1 MGTSVENIFNQLKGN
16 SRYAGLS
23 EDQLYDIANE
33 ISIGAMYMR
42 IGSIYSRQI
51 DILDPFYGENAIW
64 ANFTYDEIIG
74 MEEEGV
80 VIPEEVLAW
89 AHSMQDADPTSY
101 ETTNVSEDQD
111 ASGIEQDINNTN
123 SSNVIDLKKGTQAL
137 VNKNED
143 NQNVIANQVNEVTAM
158 SKDLENKLSQ
168 AEAVQQD
175 SLSKI
180 QGLVDEYQALESK
193 LKKNIPLSETEQQ
206 RFNELSSLLN
216 NETKQ
221 YQKEMSNIDV
231 DFEDIA
237 ATLNDIDQ
245 SSKQSEAISQ
255 ATDSMVEQLVER
267 EAEHRFTNVST
278 APDVYNG
285 IVSLIMNGAQAKTL
299 THIAQ
304 NVGIIT
310 ERDIKDIQS
319 DLNEIAAMTD
329 LTRNITSYNQAPEE
343 SQPEAS
349 PAQTRSIENQATEG
363 VENEVQ
369 DAEGTAQVAAK
380 TTPQTTTASQ
390 PAAQAP
396 EAPTSA
402 AATGNTG
409 VTETNNVD
417 ETSADTNVESNT
429 LATDNSEEAGNDLK
443 AQTQEQIQKCN
454 VRSAEINRAVND
466 LDTIKQSVEAII
478 SESKFKRKVQE
489 IKVNKS
495 LKEYE
500 ELCNKLKDGEELTSG
515 EKQSYKKLSAE
526 LDKDNGNYV
535 NGLNENINTLN
546 GYTSS
551 LNYAMGI
558 VNESADIANAT
569 IEIGKQLAI
578 SELGDR
584 SYLKKTF
591 FYALLNDERQKDLL
605 YGKKG
610 ESLGRDAIDRGD
622 VLNLEASNANSVL
635 TKQIPLS
642 NAAKERAAEITQ
654 TKNEF
659 SAKVSEITEGLPES
673 VAPKSTQYVQKTG
686 NNPAVAD
693 NVTIVDNNETLN
705 EEGGLQ
711 LRSMQRA
718 AANPPAQSSA
728 ETSAASSSSSDDSGE
743 EISAEN
749 GKDAAASAE
758 KQGEE
763 VKQDTKSTEEDAK
776 EMENVDKE
784 AQQSDKQLQ
793 KDSKKI
799 SKDIK
804 KNQKE
809 LDQNEK
815 QVQEIQQKIEEE
827 ATAIEALQTEVDG
840 LIASEEMAA
849 GPAMAAAPAPAT
861 AAAPAP
867 AAPMTAANPQAANG
881 AQAQNAPQA
890 SHAGFSVMDNVM
902 NGGAATSGTSSDTQT
917 KIDGLNE
924 QIMARTGVI
933 NIYSSKLSFTQE
945 KSDRI
950 VKTMNINTK
959 NYNKAVQKEQEAK
972 EEDQATSEKVLE
984 VATKIESVSSK
995 VAITGFVVGTTGDVL
1010 MKVILPPWIPVI
1022 GAVMS
1027 PIGHAVE
1034 AIGNY
1039 GVLAANVTKM
1049 ATYAA
1054 QGNLMGALMSAG
1066 MAVMAGASAL
1076 GATAQAAK
1084 GFQQMGKNIAAA
1096 QARAAVMKAAQE
1108 TAKQAV
1114 TKTGMEGLKQTG
1126 QKMAAESMVKG
1137 MKTASKQAIK
1147 QTLKAAGQK
1156 ALMYSMST
1164 MAQSQ
1169 NQQPEEQKSELN
1181 IVLSDRAKEIIAA
1194 GERRRANI
1202 RAALEARNEEAALTD
1217 DGTTTVIEEGEE
1229 GSGNAAGRVR
1239 TGEGAAT
1246 SGNNRK
1252 SSSTATTTTRTTAST
1267 AKTTGTSSTTKS
1279 STTATGSSSKDA
1291 DSTKEVDAN
1300 NGKAEASQVDKDAD
1314 GVEADTATTEKNTDE
1329 MENVDKEAQK
1339 SDKQFQKDSKT
1350 LSKSIKK
1357 DEKELQKNEKEVQ
1370 ETQQKIEE
1378 EIAAVDALQLEVDTL
1393 TADQESSAATGAA
1406 APVNPVQP
1414 QHAGFSIMENVAGGA
1429 AASTTAATTGNASS
1443 NQTEI
1448 DSLNE
1453 QIGEKTNVIKI
1464 YSDRLI
1470 TTQKSSD
1477 TIIKRMNN
1485 TTKVYN
1491 KTVEKEQAEKEED
1504 QSRSEKVLEVATKV
1518 ESISSA
1524 VAMAG
1529 FIVGTTGDVLMKV
1542 ILPPWIPAVGAVMS
1556 PIGHAAEAIGNYGVA
1571 AAGLTKA
1578 ATYAAQGNLMGALMS
1593 AGMAVMA
1600 GTSAVNATGQAVKGF
1615 QQMGKNI
1622 AASQA
1627 RAAAYQSAKEAAKT
1641 AITSTGEEGMK
1652 QLAQKTAGETT
1663 AKAMKAGAKSAI
1675 KGTLNA
1681 AKKQALAYAASFAMQ
1696 GQMNNQ
1702 QDSQQQQEQ
1711 EPQSEYEI
1719 ILSDRFKEIQ
1729 RKNKKRKEYT
1739 ATRYGVA

>member
-1 MGTSVENIFNQLKGN
+1 MSTNTVDNIFNQLKGN

-33 ISIGAMYMR
+33 ISKGGMYSR
-42 IGSIYSRQI
+42 IGSIYSRNVS
-51 DILDPFYGENAIW
+51 ILDPFYGENAEW
-64 ANFTYDEIIG
+64 AKFTYEELIR

-80 VIPEEVLAW
+80 LIPEEVLSW
-89 AHSMQDADPTSY
+89 AHSMQDADSTSY
-101 ETTNVSEDQD
+101 ETTQVSEDQD
-111 ASGIEQDINNTN
+111 AGAIEQEVNDTNN
-123 SSNVIDLKKGTQAL
+123 SDVIDLKKGAQAL
-137 VNKNED
+137 VDKNEA
-143 NQNVIANQVNEVTAM
+143 NQNTMANQVDEVAAM
-158 SKDLENKLSQ
+158 GKDVENTLNQ
-168 AEAVQQD
+168 AEELQED
-175 SLSKI
+175 SLAKI
-180 QGLVDEYQALESK
+180 QSIVDEYKELESK
-193 LKKNIPLSETEQQ
+193 LKRNIPLSETEQQ
-206 RFNELSSLLN
+206 RFNELSTLLDQ
-216 NETKQ
+216 ETKQ
-221 YQKEMSNIDV
+221 YQKNMSDLDV
-231 DFEDIA
+231 DFDEIA
-237 ATLNDIDQ
+237 SALSELDKTT
-245 SSKQSEAISQ
+245 KQSDELIE
-255 ATDSMVEQLVER
+255 ATDSMAEQLSNR
-267 EAEHRFTNVST
+267 EADHKFTNVST
-278 APDVYNG
+278 APGSYTG
-285 IVSLIMNGAQAKTL
+285 IVGIIMSSALAKTL
-299 THIAQ
+299 TQAAQ
-304 NVGIIT
+304 ETTIT
-310 ERDIKDIQS
+310 TGQETEDVQA
-319 DLNEIAAMTD
+319 DLNELAAMTD
-329 LTRNITSYNQAPEE
+329 LTRSITANAQAPETE
-343 SQPEAS
+343 QPEVS
-349 PAQTRSIENQATEG
+349 PAQTRSVENQATEG

-369 DAEGTAQVAAK
+369 DAEGAVQNTAA
-380 TTPQTTTASQ
+380 TNTQTTTPSQ
-390 PAAQAP
+390 SAAQAQA
-396 EAPTSA
+396 APVSA
-402 AATGNTG
+402 AATGNAG
-409 VTETNNVD
+409 ITETTNVA
-417 ETSADTNVESNT
+417 EASADSSVESDT
-429 LATDNSEEAGNDLK
+429 LGTNNSEESGNDLK

-454 VRSAEINRAVND
+454 VRSAEIDAAVNE
-466 LDTIKQSVEAII
+466 LDPIKQSVEDII
-478 SESKFKRKVQE
+478 KESKFQRKVQE

-495 LKEYE
+495 LKKYE

-515 EKQSYKKLSAE
+515 EKQEYKKLSTD

-535 NGLNENINTLN
+535 NGLNEKINTLN
-546 GYTSS
+546 GYRSS
-551 LNYAMGI
+551 LNYAMSIANQG
-558 VNESADIANAT
+558 ADIANAT

-622 VLNLEASNANSVL
+622 VLNLQVSSANSVL
-635 TKQIPLS
+635 TKQIPLA
-642 NAAKERAAEITQ
+642 NAAQERSQEIAQ

-659 SAKVSEITEGLPES
+659 TAKVSEITKGLPES

-686 NNPAVAD
+686 NNPSNAENIEV
-693 NVTIVDNNETLN
+693 VDNG
-705 EEGGLQ
+705 EELQ
-711 LRSMQRA
+711 QDGELQTRAMQREA
-718 AANPPAQSSA
+718 SNPPAQASTEASG
-728 ETSAASSSSSDDSGE
+728 TASSSSSESGE

-763 VKQDTKSTEEDAK
+763 VKGDTKSTEEDAK

-799 SKDIK
+799 DKDIK

-809 LDQNEK
+809 LTQNEK
-815 QVQEIQQKIEEE
+815 QVQEVQQKIEEE
-827 ATAIEALQTEVDG
+827 AAAIEALQTEVDS
-840 LIASEEMAA
+840 LTASEEMAA
-849 GPAMAAAPAPAT
+849 GPAMAAAPQT
-861 AAAPAP
+861 AAP
-867 AAPMTAANPQAANG
+867 AAPQTAADGTQSQA
-881 AQAQNAPQA
+881 APQA
-890 SHAGFSVMDNVM
+890 SHAGFSAMDNVM
-902 NGGAATSGTSSDTQT
+902 NGGAAASGTSNDTQT

-924 QIMARTGVI
+924 QIMTKTGTI
-933 NIYSSKLSFTQE
+933 GIYSSKLTFLQE
-945 KSDRI
+945 KSSRI

-972 EEDQATSEKVLE
+972 EEDQSTSEKVLE
-984 VATKIESVSSK
+984 VATKIESVASK
-995 VAITGFVVGTTGDVL
+995 VALAGFIVGTTGDVL

-1027 PIGHAVE
+1027 PVGHAVE

-1084 GFQQMGKNIAAA
+1084 GFQQLGKNIAQA

-1126 QKMAAESMVKG
+1126 QKMAAEGMVKS

-1156 ALMYSMST
+1156 ALMYTMTT

-1169 NQQPEEQKSELN
+1169 NQQPEEKKSELN

-1202 RAALEARNEEAALTD
+1202 RAALEARNEEAALLD
-1217 DGTTTVIEEGEE
+1217 DGSTTVIEEDADGT
-1229 GSGNAAGRVR
+1229 GNAAGRVR

-1252 SSSTATTTTRTTAST
+1252 SSATRTSSTSASTRTASA
-1267 AKTTGTSSTTKS
+1267 AKTTGTTTTSAASSTASSATSSAAKS
-1279 STTATGSSSKDA
+1279 SESS
-1291 DSTKEVDAN
+1291 KEVDAN

-1329 MENVDKEAQK
+1329 MEEVDKEAQK
-1339 SDKQFQKDSKT
+1339 SDKQFQKDSKA
-1350 LSKSIKK
+1350 LSKDIKK

-1378 EIAAVDALQLEVDTL
+1378 EIVAVEALQLEVDTL
-1393 TADQESSAATGAA
+1393 TAEQESSSATGAA
-1406 APVNPVQP
+1406 APLNPVQP
-1414 QHAGFSIMENVAGGA
+1414 QHTGFSIMENIAGGA
-1429 AASTTAATTGNASS
+1429 AASTTAATTGNAAS

-1448 DSLNE
+1448 DALNE

-1464 YSDRLI
+1464 YSDGLLK
-1470 TTQKSSD
+1470 TQKSSD

-1491 KTVEKEQAEKEED
+1491 KTVAKEQAEKQED

-1578 ATYAAQGNLMGALMS
+1578 ATYAAQGNLLGALTS
-1593 AGMAVMA
+1593 AASAVMA
-1600 GTSAVNATGQAVKGF
+1600 GASAVSATGQAVKGF
-1615 QQMGKNI
+1615 QNMGKNI

-1627 RAAAYQSAKEAAKT
+1627 RAAAYQGAKEAAKSAVT
-1641 AITSTGEEGMK
+1641 ATGEEGMK

-1681 AKKQALAYAASFAMQ
+1681 AKKQALTYAASFAMQ
-1696 GQMNNQ
+1696 SQMNNQ
-1702 QDSQQQQEQ
+1702 QDSQQQEQEQ
-1711 EPQSEYEI
+1711 KSEYEI